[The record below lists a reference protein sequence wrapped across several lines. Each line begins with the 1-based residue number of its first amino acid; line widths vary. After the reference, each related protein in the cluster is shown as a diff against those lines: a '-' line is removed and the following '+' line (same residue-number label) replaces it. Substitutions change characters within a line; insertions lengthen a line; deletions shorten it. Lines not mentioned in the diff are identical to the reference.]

1 MNDQVY
7 HQTINSNAFDKDCFF
22 NYLDRFFFT
31 WKKKNVFRISII
43 IDT

>member
-22 NYLDRFFFT
+22 NYLDSFFFHLEE
-31 WKKKNVFRISII
+31 KKMDFEYLLS
-43 IDT
+43 